1 MQRRDASSGWKGVE
15 MWIRSSVHGACLYV
29 SLPLVRHFDAIWDEW
44 WMPKFPTIPTL
55 SSITPFQSTTPKP
68 GHPLHPILFL
78 LEIYC
83 VVFSFCSS
91 RMRRRRI
98 DAWNI
103 LQRDDIFLS
112 ISFSRRAFFIERH
125 HDDSFGLRLIV
136 AEIHGKPSGN
146 KIHLIY

>member
-1 MQRRDASSGWKGVE
+1 MNSKFGSRR
-15 MWIRSSVHGACLYV
+15 
-29 SLPLVRHFDAIWDEW
+29 LPLRLPTPSASFRCHMGRMVDAQVSDN
-44 WMPKFPTIPTL
+44 THSL

-78 LEIYC
+78 LGIYC

-91 RMRRRRI
+91 RMRGRRI